1 MVKHQTSL
9 RNSLDNGVPIYS
21 TVGDDCGLA
30 VGVVLN
36 YIAPPNVIRVC
47 VQCERA
53 SRYGSMVCHSHQSNS
68 FSKSKRSR
76 DESDHPFKMPFAPV
90 TNYVTIAF
98 LLMVLVGMWFNDE
111 TRISLIVGII
121 FLAIV
126 VLSYYVLGIGKRT
139 EVRSSER
146 RKLVK

>member
-1 MVKHQTSL
+1 
-9 RNSLDNGVPIYS
+9 
-21 TVGDDCGLA
+21 
-30 VGVVLN
+30 
-36 YIAPPNVIRVC
+36 
-47 VQCERA
+47 
-53 SRYGSMVCHSHQSNS
+53 
-68 FSKSKRSR
+68 
-76 DESDHPFKMPFAPV
+76 MPFAPV

-126 VLSYYVLGIGKRT
+126 VLSYYVLGIGKRA

>member
-1 MVKHQTSL
+1 MDQ
-9 RNSLDNGVPIYS
+9 
-21 TVGDDCGLA
+21 
-30 VGVVLN
+30 
-36 YIAPPNVIRVC
+36 
-47 VQCERA
+47 
-53 SRYGSMVCHSHQSNS
+53 
-68 FSKSKRSR
+68 
-76 DESDHPFKMPFAPV
+76 HPFKMPFAPV

-98 LLMVLVGMWFNDE
+98 LLIVLVGMWFNDE

>member
-1 MVKHQTSL
+1 
-9 RNSLDNGVPIYS
+9 
-21 TVGDDCGLA
+21 
-30 VGVVLN
+30 
-36 YIAPPNVIRVC
+36 
-47 VQCERA
+47 
-53 SRYGSMVCHSHQSNS
+53 
-68 FSKSKRSR
+68 
-76 DESDHPFKMPFAPV
+76 
-90 TNYVTIAF
+90 
-98 LLMVLVGMWFNDE
+98 MVLVGMWFNDE